1 MVSKSNLSLI
11 LHFLL
16 IVCLLNDVDAQTT
29 APGGEEEGGGEGE
42 GNGEKE
48 GKVSRFNKQHLLGI
62 TTVCIFVDT
71 QLFACTSH
79 FCDLNIW

>member
-48 GKVSRFNKQHLLGI
+48 GKVSR
-62 TTVCIFVDT
+62 
-71 QLFACTSH
+71 
-79 FCDLNIW
+79 

>member
-42 GNGEKE
+42 GNGVKE
-48 GKVSRFNKQHLLGI
+48 GKVSQFNKQHLL
-62 TTVCIFVDT
+62 
-71 QLFACTSH
+71 
-79 FCDLNIW
+79 

>member
-29 APGGEEEGGGEGE
+29 APGGEEEGEGEGEGE
-42 GNGEKE
+42 GNGGEE
-48 GKVSRFNKQHLLGI
+48 GKISRFNKQNLL
-62 TTVCIFVDT
+62 
-71 QLFACTSH
+71 
-79 FCDLNIW
+79 